1 MALPVREPVAP
12 AILSAMG
19 AEQDV
24 AALAAAIRDAAGQL
38 IRRVRQESGTTLTW
52 SQSALLSGLARHGQ
66 ATASELAAENG
77 LRPQTV
83 WSSLTTLEQ
92 RGLVT
97 RERDATDRR
106 NVHASLT
113 DQGRA
118 ELTAD
123 RTTREAWIA
132 SVLEDD
138 FTPEERAQ
146 IADAVPLIV
155 RLARF
160 EEPQQEPPVAL

>member
-1 MALPVREPVAP
+1 
-12 AILSAMG
+12 MG
-19 AEQDV
+19 AEQDA

-66 ATASELAAENG
+66 ATASELAADNG

-83 WSSLTTLEQ
+83 WSSLITLEQ

-106 NVHASLT
+106 NVHVSLT
-113 DQGRA
+113 DKGRA
-118 ELTAD
+118 ELAAD
-123 RTTREAWIA
+123 RTARENWIA
-132 SVLEDD
+132 RVLEDE
-138 FTPEERAQ
+138 FTSEERAR
-146 IADAVPLIV
+146 IAGAVPLIV

-160 EEPQQEPPVAL
+160 EEPQQESPAAF

>member
-1 MALPVREPVAP
+1 
-12 AILSAMG
+12 MG